1 MKSFLFAPKIPAWTA
16 ALAIILAVFLP
27 TTAPASTLRPGDKVE
42 IRLGGVPQEE
52 IMAVSAVYTIDAE
65 GFINLPHIGKLKA
78 AGLMQHELQQNI
90 ENRYRTEEIYTRPT
104 ITINQQLGD
113 RFVNVDGEVRMRT
126 RVPYTPDMT
135 LLSAI
140 NAAGGVN
147 EFADQR
153 RVQLSRDGHSEVYD
167 LRRLRRDPSL
177 DVPVQ
182 PGDNIFVPRSF
193 W

>member
-1 MKSFLFAPKIPAWTA
+1 MKTVSPLSQLVRAGLTCLVALLLGLPAT
-16 ALAIILAVFLP
+16 LQ
-27 TTAPASTLRPGDKVE
+27 ASTLRAGDKVE
-42 IRLGGVPQEE
+42 IRLGGVPTEE

-65 GFINLPHIGKLKA
+65 GFINLPHIGKIKA
-78 AGLMQHELQQNI
+78 AGLQQHQLQQNI
-90 ENRYRTEEIYTRPT
+90 ENRYRSEEIYTRPT
-104 ITINQQLGD
+104 ITINQQMGE
-113 RFVNVDGEVRMRT
+113 RFVNVDGEVRVRT

-147 EFADQR
+147 EFADQK
-153 RVQLSRDGHSEVYD
+153 RVQLSRDGNSEVYD
-167 LRRLRRDPSL
+167 LRRLRRDPNL
-177 DVPVQ
+177 DVKVQ